1 MGGPDTT
8 LPLVS
13 PCPTNL
19 LAVPFASITTSRSLR
34 AASIRPHAFAPS
46 AQPEPSP
53 RSLPSLFQSQPP
65 ERPSREARLAS
76 IPSPKTLVAHLDQF
90 VIGQNIAK
98 RRLALGVSNHFKR
111 LVDAW
116 DRDAPDPIVA
126 DPDLHNV
133 RIEKS
138 NILLVGPSGS
148 GKTHLVRSLASY
160 LNVPLVIGDATSLTE
175 AGYVGDDV
183 ESLLSKLI
191 QVTEG
196 DIEVA
201 QRGIVYI
208 DEIDKIQRSGSG
220 FKDLRQGVQHAL
232 LKMLEGTIATVPPA
246 GGYRHPAQP
255 GVPFDTTNVLFICGG
270 AFVGLEEIIGK
281 RLGRGGFGF
290 GQVSENRQ
298 VAADGLLRQVKPED
312 LEQFGLIPEIVGRL
326 PVIAPLDA
334 LGVEDL
340 THILQTPKNSL
351 IQQFRKL
358 VRFHGADLLFT
369 DAAVKEIAKIA
380 FERGTGAR
388 GLRAVVD
395 EVLEAVMFD
404 AEAGVRYIVIEKTV
418 RGGEA
423 VKQSMTQTRA
433 PLSSWLNRRM
443 ASGKNR

>member
-1 MGGPDTT
+1 MSEDQPPSCDFCFNSNVPLFEGGFDPPTRICGFCAAQAVAQTT
-8 LPLVS
+8 PQPV
-13 PCPTNL
+13 
-19 LAVPFASITTSRSLR
+19 
-34 AASIRPHAFAPS
+34 
-46 AQPEPSP
+46 PEPAP
-53 RSLPSLFQSQPP
+53 PP
-65 ERPSREARLAS
+65 ERPSKEALLAS
-76 IPSPKTLVAHLDQF
+76 IPTPKSLVAHLDQY
-90 VIGQNIAK
+90 VVGQAVAK

-111 LVDAW
+111 LVDTW

-138 NILLVGPSGS
+138 NILLIGPSGS
-148 GKTHLVRSLASY
+148 GKTHLVKSLASY

-191 QVTEG
+191 LTAEG
-196 DIEVA
+196 DMDAA

-208 DEIDKIQRSGSG
+208 DEIDKIKTTGLG

-246 GGYRHPAQP
+246 GGYKHPAQP
-255 GVPFDTTNVLFICGG
+255 GIPFDTTNVLFICGG
-270 AFVGLEEIIGK
+270 AFVGLEDIIAK

-290 GQVSENRQ
+290 GQMSENRQ
-298 VAADGLLRQVKPED
+298 VATDGLLRQVKPED
-312 LEQFGLIPEIVGRL
+312 LERFGLIPEIIGRL

-334 LGVEDL
+334 LGVDDL
-340 THILQTPKNSL
+340 ARILQTPKGSL

-358 VRFHGADLLFT
+358 VKFHGADLVFT
-369 DAAVKEIAKIA
+369 DAAVREIARIA

-388 GLRAVVD
+388 GLRSVVE
-395 EVLEAVMFD
+395 EVMEGFLFD
-404 AEAGVRYIVIEKTV
+404 AEAGVRYVITDKTA

-423 VKQSMTQTRA
+423 VKQSLSQPRA
-433 PLSSWLNRRM
+433 SLSAHLLRRFR
-443 ASGKNR
+443 ARESS